1 MQVYLNIFGIT
12 TPSYGFLITMGV
24 VLANIAAMFVLKHTG
39 QDFNDFMILEAY
51 GILGAFI
58 GSKLLYLIVCYKS
71 IDWSKITNIMYLN
84 SIMREGFVFYGGLI
98 GGLLFILAAG
108 KLHKIKAGEYVRNFI
123 FLVPVMHAFG
133 RVGCFLAGCC
143 FGIPYDG
150 PGAVIFP
157 EGSYGISGV
166 SLFPVQLVEAV
177 GLLLIAGV
185 ILFLQLSKNLEYTLE
200 TYLILYTI
208 LRLVLENLRYDTA
221 RGYYAG
227 ISTSQWISMGLL
239 IFAASSCLFRRL
251 ISFKR

>member
-12 TPSYGFLITMGV
+12 IPSYGFLITMGV
-24 VLANIAAMFVLKHTG
+24 IFANIAAMFVLKYTG

-51 GILGAFI
+51 GILGAFF
-58 GSKLLYLIVCYKS
+58 GSKLLYLIVSRQS
-71 IDWSKITNIMYLN
+71 IDWSRMTNVTYFN

-108 KLHKIKAGEYVRNFI
+108 KLHKIKAGEYIRNFI

-157 EGSYGISGV
+157 EGSYGLSGV
-166 SLFPVQLVEAV
+166 SLFPVQLVEAA
-177 GLLLIAGV
+177 GLLIISGV
-185 ILFLQLSKNLEYTLE
+185 ILFLQLKKNWRYTLE
-200 TYLILYTI
+200 TYLILYAI
-208 LRLVLENLRYDTA
+208 LRLILENLRYDAA

-227 ISTSQWISMGLL
+227 ISTSQWISMALL
-239 IFAASSCLFRRL
+239 IFAGSSFLYRRAL
-251 ISFKR
+251 SLQR